1 MNVLM
6 YRKKIMLAFVLIF
19 ISLSI
24 FSKQE
29 PMPMPSLEPNIVED
43 SANWEKNPNM
53 PPMLNGMQENHKR
66 LPNMPPMYKD
76 VMPSKPNHA
85 IPDNE
90 ADILQIVPQKCKPIL
105 GKFVWNFKDEEL
117 SVILQQMSDMLC
129 INMVINEKIKLNMKL
144 TIIGMT
150 EMNKEEA
157 LTVMLSALSANGLAL
172 SQLTSNTWSL
182 MSKPE
187 AMAYPSK
194 IVTDPLSVS
203 KNDAIATLFYKAK
216 YASQET
222 LKNVASAF
230 ISKEGKITN
239 VGDQFIVI
247 VDTGA
252 SLNRI
257 GHIFE
262 EIDVEDANNKIYI
275 VPVNNAD
282 LKVVDGHLRKLF
294 DVLPDG
300 RPRPK
305 GQDSGSKNAV
315 TIDKIIADERT
326 RNLLIV
332 TDKESI
338 KKIRDVIDVLDR
350 NNLSE
355 NTQNKIHLVRLKFA
369 DSESIA
375 ETLNKVVSSNSRRYM
390 SRDNANSLFEGE
402 VKITSHKETNT
413 LLIASTY
420 NDYKYILS
428 VIDGL
433 DVSVKQVYIE
443 AAILSLRTSAKSD
456 FGVNLFSGLQQTI
469 PGIGSSLGIVANPG
483 GGGIV
488 SNLST
493 SLLSSAAS
501 GATQNLGALAVLSN
515 FLSGGLVGIA
525 GPPIPGSNGIPSF
538 GAVLQ
543 AMASNSNVD
552 VLSTPYLLTSDN
564 KEASIS
570 VGEKIPVIKGSAG
583 ITASSN
589 NTALGV
595 PPMQITY
602 EDVKL
607 SFTVTPRIGDNDD
620 VTLTIK
626 QTASDLG
633 NKEQLSTTISQYR
646 INEKTINTT
655 IVLNNQQ
662 TGILGGLISQSES
675 KNGSKIPFLGDI
687 PLLGW
692 LFKTRQNQTEKSNLF
707 LVLTPYIIRTNED
720 YRKIIEDKTKA
731 RQEFA
736 DLYFGGKIKKF
747 DPYIDYDKK
756 QGPLVGLLK
765 SIDQKMKEIENGGF
779 GNGKEKIIAPSKE
792 IESIP
797 FEERINIDDT
807 KNISEN
813 ILTPQE
819 LNLSTKNIFNNN
831 LDPHMLQD

>member
-6 YRKKIMLAFVLIF
+6 YIKKIMLAFLLIF
-19 ISLSI
+19 NSSFV

-29 PMPMPSLEPNIVED
+29 PMLIPSLEPNLVDD
-43 SANWEKNPNM
+43 SQIEPDIGM
-53 PPMLNGMQENHKR
+53 PPMLKGMPENQN
-66 LPNMPPMYKD
+66 PSMAMPSMPPMYKKD
-76 VMPSKPNHA
+76 SMPMPPKQAHV

-90 ADILQIVPQKCKPIL
+90 ADILQIVPQKCKPIS

-150 EMNKEEA
+150 EMTKDEA

-172 SQLTSNTWSL
+172 SQLTHNTWSL
-182 MSKPE
+182 MSRPD

-194 IVTDPLSVS
+194 IITDPSNAA
-203 KNDAIATLFYKAK
+203 KNDSIATLFYKAK
-216 YASQET
+216 HASQET

-252 SLNRI
+252 SLHRV
-257 GHIFE
+257 GRIFE

-282 LKVVDGHLRKLF
+282 LKTVDAHLRKLF
-294 DVLPDG
+294 DVLPEG
-300 RPRPK
+300 RPKTR
-305 GQDSGSKNAV
+305 GQDTGSKNSV

-326 RNLLIV
+326 RSLLIV

-338 KKIRDVIDVLDR
+338 KKIKDVIEVLDR
-350 NNLSE
+350 NNISE
-355 NTQNKIHLVRLKFA
+355 NTQNKIHLIRLKFA

-375 ETLNKVVSSNSRRYM
+375 ETLNKVVSSSTRRYM
-390 SRDNANSLFEGE
+390 GRDSGTGLFEGE

-428 VIDGL
+428 VIEGL

-443 AAILSLRTSAKSD
+443 AAILSLKTSAKSD
-456 FGVNLFSGLQQTI
+456 FGINLFSGLQQNI
-469 PGIGSSLGIVANPG
+469 PGIGTSLGIVANPG

-488 SNLST
+488 SNVST
-493 SLLSSAAS
+493 SLVGAAAG
-501 GATQNLGALAVLSN
+501 GAQNLGALAVLSN
-515 FLSGGLVGIA
+515 FLAGGVVGLT

-552 VLSTPYLLTSDN
+552 VLATPYLVTSDN
-564 KEASIS
+564 KEAVFSS
-570 VGEKIPVIKGSAG
+570 GEKIPVIKGVSVASGSAANSGLG
-583 ITASSN
+583 IPTQNLS
-589 NTALGV
+589 
-595 PPMQITY
+595 Y

-607 SFTVTPRIGDNDD
+607 TFKVTPRIGDNDD

-626 QTASDLG
+626 QTVSDLG
-633 NKEQLSTTISQYR
+633 NKEQISTTVSQYR
-646 INEKTINTT
+646 INEKDISTT

-662 TGILGGLISQSES
+662 TGILGGLISQTES
-675 KNGSKIPFLGDI
+675 KNGTKIPFLGDI

-707 LVLTPYIIRTNED
+707 LVLTPYIIKTNED
-720 YRKIIEDKTKA
+720 YRKIIDAKTKA

-736 DLYFGGKIKKF
+736 DLYLGGKIKQF

-765 SIDQKMKEIENGGF
+765 TIDQKMQEIENGGL
-779 GNGKEKIIAPSKE
+779 GNGKDKLITPSRQ
-792 IESIP
+792 IETIP
-797 FEERINIDDT
+797 FDDN
-807 KNISEN
+807 KN
-813 ILTPQE
+813 L
-819 LNLSTKNIFNNN
+819 
-831 LDPHMLQD
+831 LQDLNPQVLQD